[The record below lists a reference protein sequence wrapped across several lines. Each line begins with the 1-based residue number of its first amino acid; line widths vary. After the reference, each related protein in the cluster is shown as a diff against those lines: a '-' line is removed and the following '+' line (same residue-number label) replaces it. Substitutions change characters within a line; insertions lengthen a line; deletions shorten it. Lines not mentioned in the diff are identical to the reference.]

1 MQVTDKQLI
10 PGKFGLGEKPV
21 DLRALKRI
29 IGTSLNNWERSRKIT
44 PAVRE
49 ACEYLV
55 ENSAK
60 GNDRFPLRFTGLSE
74 KEYNIILKDF
84 GELAGAIYL
93 LSSGEYT
100 HVKFPVGNEKL
111 IDYVL
116 VKKDGFE
123 EKFSAKAGQ
132 GGKPSITSV
141 MPVITEME
149 KDSGLEPHLKKAAQV
164 LMYISTEEKNGLYFG
179 PLRAAIYLKTPGY
192 KSLMNTL
199 KNLGVSNGVVGQ
211 SSIPS
216 PEELLDAVNR
226 CGSYENCLK
235 KLDDFFVDSGY
246 KPNLNA
252 TVTQRLI
259 ETPREGKEKKWGVL
273 HYPITAE
280 LIKWLNDPRNGAT
293 DLLTRAAN
301 TLTVTQVYLDTQG
314 KDLKYTV
321 KGFSD
326 AAFQFGSP
334 SSMPRPTNNRI
345 GFTMV
350 KKSQKKTGL

>member
-10 PGKFGLGEKPV
+10 PGKFGLGENPI
-21 DLRALKRI
+21 DLAGLKRI
-29 IGTSLNNWERSRKIT
+29 IASNLNSWERSKKIT

-49 ACEYLV
+49 ACNYLV
-55 ENSAK
+55 SNSEK
-60 GNDRFPLRFTGLSE
+60 GKEKFPVKSTGLSE

-84 GELAGAIYL
+84 GELSGAIYL
-93 LSSGEYT
+93 LSTGKYT
-100 HVKFPVGNEKL
+100 HVKFPGGNEKL
-111 IDYVL
+111 IDYIL
-116 VKKDGFE
+116 VRKDKSE

-141 MPVITEME
+141 MPVIREME
-149 KDSGLEPHLKKAAQV
+149 KSNSLDPHLKKAAQV
-164 LMYISTEEKNGLYFG
+164 LLFISTEEKNGLYFG
-179 PLRAAIYLKTPGY
+179 PFRAAIFLKTPGY
-192 KSLMNTL
+192 KELVNTL
-199 KNLGVSNGVVGQ
+199 KNLGVFNGTISQ
-211 SSIPS
+211 SSIPT
-216 PEELLDAVNR
+216 PEELLEAVNK

-235 KLDDFFVDSGY
+235 KLDAFFTESGY
-246 KPNLNA
+246 KPNLNP

-280 LIKWLNDPRNGAT
+280 LIKWLNDPSNGAT
-293 DLLTRAAN
+293 ELLTRAAN
-301 TLTVTQVYLDTQG
+301 TLTVTQVYLDTKG
-314 KDLKYTV
+314 SDLKYTV

-350 KKSQKKTGL
+350 KASRPKSGA